1 MNEDRID
8 ARNEGSATPD
18 DEPAATD
25 EEAFDAGDGSTD
37 PVEEAAA
44 QEATPDDSDHRV
56 DDGGDEGGQEG
67 DDAGGSKREEHWV
80 SGDKVVGK
88 IKELIHEGNVRRI
101 IIRNEEGRTLI
112 EVPLTLGFGVA
123 ILIPVWAAIGAVAAV
138 VTRCSIIVEREED

>member
-1 MNEDRID
+1 MTRSIRGAKGPRLRTTNSPIGNE
-8 ARNEGSATPD
+8 
-18 DEPAATD
+18 EPM
-25 EEAFDAGDGSTD
+25 DAGDGATD

-44 QEATPDDSDHRV
+44 HEAMPDSDHRIE
-56 DDGGDEGGQEG
+56 DGGDEGGQEG
-67 DDAGGSKREEHWV
+67 DGEGGSKREEHWV